1 MVTTAKRKKEL
12 KELKEQKQHLSIRN
26 NVAKK
31 YYVIW
36 EGRSKGI
43 FEDWPTAQKSVAGHK
58 GAKFKGF
65 ESRALAE
72 AAYSQAPEKSI
83 VSSKSRKPATKRAA
97 FVLDENFDIHIFCDG
112 GCDPNPGPA
121 ASGIAVYQSASIID
135 KYHGLYHQ
143 GTNNT
148 AELNALHQAM
158 QWAKGFLAQGLKVQI
173 LSDSS
178 YSVKAMTQWAQ
189 GWQRKNWTRGK
200 NEVLANVELIK
211 TMYACYQT
219 LPEDISII
227 HVKGHAG
234 VEGNEIADRMCFVA
248 MQNKVEDFE
257 EYLGSESIG
266 ELLAINAD

>member
-1 MVTTAKRKKEL
+1 M
-12 KELKEQKQHLSIRN
+12 
-26 NVAKK
+26 AKK

-36 EGRSKGI
+36 EGRQKGI

-72 AAYSQAPEKSI
+72 EAFKQAPEKSI
-83 VSSKSRKPATKRAA
+83 VATSSRKPTKKRPA
-97 FVLDENFDIHIFCDG
+97 FVLDESFDIHIFCDG

-121 ASGIAVYQSASIID
+121 ASGVIVYQSGSIRD

-158 QWAKGFLAQGLKVQI
+158 LLAKDLLGQGFKVQI

-178 YSVKAMTQWAQ
+178 YSVKAMTQWAA

-211 TMYACYQT
+211 AMYACYVE
-219 LPEDISII
+219 LPKDLSIV
-227 HVKGHAG
+227 HVKGHSG
-234 VEGNEIADRMCFVA
+234 VEGNELADRMCFVA
-248 MQNKVEDFE
+248 MQNKVEGFDA
-257 EYLGSESIG
+257 YQGTESIE
-266 ELLAINAD
+266 ELLALGSD